1 MKKITLFLTAFA
13 LVCTTACKKDDTK
26 KSVIEEKVSTKTY
39 ATFDGVAVPQFSNQ
53 EVQKFAIEYATMV
66 TEMTAASKSGDI
78 AKIDALAEKSKE
90 WTSKQA
96 AWQSKMTSQD
106 SQLWADFVTR
116 LSEAQ
121 RTK

>member
-1 MKKITLFLTAFA
+1 MKKITLFLAAFA
-13 LVCTTACKKDDTK
+13 LVSTTSCKRDDTK
-26 KSVIEEKVSTKTY
+26 KLAIEKKVSITTN

-90 WTSKQA
+90 WTSKQS
-96 AWQSKMTSQD
+96 AWQSKMTPQD
-106 SQLWADFVTR
+106 SQLWADFVTK